1 MPTLCLQS
9 FISSSL
15 QSMLC
20 NCSKPPFPT
29 IRNKQHVPG
38 TISFVNRGWC
48 IPLFSTRTLWAVK
61 LSNWILEN
69 NLTASWPQMMVQEIC
84 SETGSTNWP
93 DPFRIYIYNHNY
105 RVIHLTSFNTHSPH
119 KCGKYIT
126 MPHSWNP
133 QPWCLPPRAPKTA
146 PQWMPRARPPIGVAA
161 VCGRRRSWTC
171 RPRRSKSS
179 LEARRGQDDP
189 STNISNIGVMWLTM
203 LNPVHGGFTW
213 SIISHQ
219 RKNQSSDL
227 IWGGKICGKTF

>member
-1 MPTLCLQS
+1 MCLQS

-38 TISFVNRGWC
+38 IISFVTRGWC
-48 IPLFSTRTLWAVK
+48 IPLVSTRTLWPVK
-61 LSNWILEN
+61 LSKLNSLKRPHGILTTNDGPRNLLWNWFNKLTRSFS
-69 NLTASWPQMMVQEIC
+69 NLH
-84 SETGSTNWP
+84 
-93 DPFRIYIYNHNY
+93 NHNY
-105 RVIHLTSFNTHSPH
+105 RAIHLTSFNTHSPH

-126 MPHSWNP
+126 MPPWWNP
-133 QPWCLPPRAPKTA
+133 QPWCLPPRAPKIA

-179 LEARRGQDDP
+179 LEARGGQDDP
-189 STNISNIGVMWLTM
+189 SINISITGVMWL
-203 LNPVHGGFTW
+203 L
-213 SIISHQ
+213 
-219 RKNQSSDL
+219 
-227 IWGGKICGKTF
+227 